1 MKNKST
7 TRGPEAD
14 NGQANGR
21 ISGPNDQSPGLALTN
36 GHGGRPTAE
45 DVVTV
50 EDDVVFLENFTESD
64 PDVVALVGRAT
75 DQAEAV
81 HRLLRI
87 GAQAAKVVETDLS
100 ANMMEGRIGALN
112 DHVDERFNEFAA
124 IVESIVDPEAGSLA
138 TFFAVNRQKI
148 DEAFNEAVDAD
159 KKSSPISAFVR
170 VLAEAATEAAGSL
183 SGVLS
188 LDDDDSQLSKLKE
201 ELKGVIA
208 EQTTKLEGDIQG
220 VRDLVA
226 GEAGIASER
235 EKGTAKGRDYEDQVY
250 EEASCLAVPYRDLVE
265 DVGKV
270 GGSAGTKKGDSV
282 VHLSLEDTFG
292 LDGRIVFEAKN
303 RALGLRETFEQIEGA
318 MLNRDAQV
326 GVAVFASQDQAPT
339 AVPFQESDTKAIVV
353 YNPDE
358 GIDALRLAYMWARTK
373 VRQEL
378 ASNAGFDIDV
388 ARVSALVDEA
398 RQALAVATTIK
409 GNHTKA
415 KNAIEKATEGVDDLV
430 GKVREVL
437 DKLADELAST
447 SDDG

>member
-1 MKNKST
+1 MQSET
-7 TRGPEAD
+7 TIRAPGADMGQLDEVAPNLGAPATESASSNGEGPA
-14 NGQANGR
+14 QA
-21 ISGPNDQSPGLALTN
+21 I
-36 GHGGRPTAE
+36 E

-50 EDDVVFLENFTESD
+50 EDDVVLLENFTESD
-64 PDVVALVGRAT
+64 PDVVALIGRAT

-170 VLAEAATEAAGSL
+170 VFEEAATEAAGSL

-188 LDDDDSQLSKLKE
+188 LDDEDSQLFKIRE

-270 GGSAGTKKGDSV
+270 VGSAGTKKGDSV

-303 RALGLRETFEQIEGA
+303 TALGIRETFEQIEGA

-430 GKVREVL
+430 GKAREVL

-447 SDDG
+447 SDEG